1 MLRHILEERLRLGED
16 VTGHGR
22 RRADP
27 LGPDAS
33 RRSANAERVDADTRR
48 DDR

>member
-33 RRSANAERVDADTRR
+33 RRGPTAQRRDADSRR